1 MNGIK
6 FQIWGLTKMHCRVR
20 GTATFRRTAFGR
32 MTLGR
37 GRFVAA
43 LGVAKVTPAIV
54 SNLTVPLKSNLGVE
68 QTGLR
73 TVANFIKRFSM

>member
-1 MNGIK
+1 
-6 FQIWGLTKMHCRVR
+6 
-20 GTATFRRTAFGR
+20 

-54 SNLTVPLKSNLGVE
+54 SNLTVPLKSNLGVV

-73 TVANFIKRFSM
+73 TVANLIKRFSM